1 MYSNVFS
8 LMITMKWSFC
18 ELPQLTNIS
27 MVVTLGNFLG
37 FVDMKIMC
45 SGLSPKLQM
54 HLYHP

>member
-37 FVDMKIMC
+37 FVDMKIM
-45 SGLSPKLQM
+45 
-54 HLYHP
+54 